1 MFGKKPAS
9 LSASSTTDCIS
20 WSSSTTR
27 MDKTLRPTRSPAM
40 LFGFATRQLT
50 AKPALNCLPA
60 IADLLDRFLHGSLG
74 PAGLLRLVSDLVILS
89 TSYARPILLAP

>member
-1 MFGKKPAS
+1 
-9 LSASSTTDCIS
+9 
-20 WSSSTTR
+20 
-27 MDKTLRPTRSPAM
+27 M

-89 TSYARPILLAP
+89 TSYARPILLAPSAALFLVRHQLSPLFQSNAGSST